1 MRECPTQCPDWAAD
15 EPVKGRINSI
25 ETFGAVDGPGVRYIV
40 FLQGCRMRC
49 RYCHNP
55 ETWAETSEESYEETA
70 EETFRKAWR
79 YHNYW
84 KNGGGITVSGG
95 EALLQ
100 MEYVTELFRL
110 AKDRNVHT
118 TLDTSG
124 QPFSRDPE
132 VLERFTAL
140 MRVTDLFLLDIKHI
154 DSAEHRKLTGW
165 DNDNILELA
174 RFLVQNHRHLW
185 IRHVLVPGITTDEE
199 ELRRL
204 RAFLDELRSIDA
216 ACVERV
222 EVLPYHRLGIAKY
235 DKLGIPYSLRKT
247 DPPTQEEIQ
256 KAEAILTKR

>member
-1 MRECPTQCPDWAAD
+1 MRECPTQGPNRTAD

-55 ETWAETSEESYEETA
+55 ETWAQTSEESYEETA

-100 MEYVTELFRL
+100 TEYVTELFRL
-110 AKDRNVHT
+110 AKHRNVHT

-132 VLERFTAL
+132 VLERFAAL
-140 MRVTDLFLLDIKHI
+140 MQVTDLFLLDIKHI

-174 RFLVQNHRHLW
+174 RFLVQNHRPLW

-204 RAFLDELRSIDA
+204 RAFLNELREIDA

-222 EVLPYHRLGIAKY
+222 EVLPYHRLGVAKY
-235 DKLGIPYSLRKT
+235 DKLGIPYSLRET

-256 KAEAILTKR
+256 KAEAILTTG